1 MSPIPDASRKRQ
13 RDQGSEIRRWLVTTI
28 LTAVVAVALLI
39 GSLIGAI
46 FLAARAD
53 QQQPV
58 DAIIVMGAAQFN
70 GRPSAVLRARLD
82 TTYRV
87 WHDGSA
93 PLIIVT
99 GGKMPGDAFT
109 ESEASRDY
117 LVDLGVP
124 EAAIILE
131 NEGRN
136 SEDSLGGVARIA
148 RAQEIERVLIVSDGF
163 HLFRSKMIAEGLGL
177 EALGV
182 PADESPI
189 EPWSASE
196 LDYVV
201 REAAAVIAYALS

>member
-1 MSPIPDASRKRQ
+1 
-13 RDQGSEIRRWLVTTI
+13 
-28 LTAVVAVALLI
+28 VVAVALLI

-46 FLAARAD
+46 FLAARSD

-70 GRPSAVLRARLD
+70 GRPSAVLRARLE

-87 WHDGSA
+87 WRDGVA

-109 ESEASRDY
+109 ESEASRNY

-136 SEDSLGGVARIA
+136 SEESLGGVAQIA
-148 RAQEIERVLIVSDGF
+148 REQDIEWVLIVSDGF

-182 PADESPI
+182 PVDESPI
-189 EPWSASE
+189 EPWSATE

-201 REAAAVIAYALS
+201 REAGAVIAYVVS